1 MSKLAIVR
9 PRYPYRKQIKINYKA
24 KFLTDPILN
33 NEIEK
38 KNQLKKYRKRLESTQ
53 VNLLNTILES

>member
-1 MSKLAIVR
+1 MTRFNWVKMSKLAIVR

-24 KFLTDPILN
+24 QFLTDPILN

-38 KNQLKKYRKRLESTQ
+38 KIN
-53 VNLLNTILES
+53 